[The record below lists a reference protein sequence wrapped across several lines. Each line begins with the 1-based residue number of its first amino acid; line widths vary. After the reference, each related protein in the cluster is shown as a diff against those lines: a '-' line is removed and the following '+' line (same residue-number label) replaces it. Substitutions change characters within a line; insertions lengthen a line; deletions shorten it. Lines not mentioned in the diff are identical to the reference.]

1 MPFTPYHF
9 GPGIFAK
16 SLSPRRF
23 SLTAH
28 VATQVAIDCET
39 LYHILSHTKP
49 DHRFF
54 HTMVG
59 ASLVGISV
67 AVGLAILALFVKP
80 IPPWLEDDL
89 SWKALWI
96 GGWYGGLSHAILD
109 SMYHHD
115 AMPFWPWSTTNPL
128 LSPRY
133 VAPEIC
139 VLTGFLGLAIGWWR
153 IARAR
158 RSKAA

>member
-9 GPGIFAK
+9 GPGVLAK
-16 SLSPRRF
+16 SLAPRRF

-39 LYHILSHTKP
+39 LYHILNHTKP

-59 ASLVGISV
+59 ASLIGMAV
-67 AVGLAILALFVKP
+67 AVGLAIAAPLAP
-80 IPPWLEDDL
+80 RWRWLQADL
-89 SWKALWI
+89 SWGALVF
-96 GGWYGGLSHAILD
+96 GGLFGGLSHAILD

-115 AMPFWPWSTTNPL
+115 AMPFWPWSRANPL
-128 LSPRY
+128 LSPHH

-139 VLTGFLGLAIGWWR
+139 LATGALGLMILVAR
-153 IARAR
+153 RARA
-158 RSKAA
+158 